1 MSVLPH
7 RDFNTA
13 GAFTVAAPIRPSAA
27 EATGTYQ
34 GQFDE
39 LMSTDLPAFN
49 RMLQER
55 SVPPIIS

>member
-13 GAFTVAAPIRPSAA
+13 GAFTVAVPILPSAA
-27 EATGTYQ
+27 EATGPYQ

-39 LMSTDLPAFN
+39 PMGTDLPAFN